1 MSIDCVYFND
11 TIRCYRSGVVERYW
25 HWLKKPFWR
34 VVENTDT
41 DKKGYNRVNVDKK
54 MVYRHRLIA
63 FCFIGDFDIDNPDEK
78 VDHIDGN
85 GLNNAVDNLRTCSQE
100 GNTQNR
106 VNTKGYT
113 YDKRRGKYRSQIQIN
128 GRNIHGKRR
137 ETEEQ
142 ARQDYLDLKE
152 KYHTYFS
159 DKEALNS

>member
-11 TIRCYRSGVVERYW
+11 NIRCYRSGVVER
-25 HWLKKPFWR
+25 LFKRKGWR
-34 VVENTDT
+34 VSPNTADA
-41 DKKGYNRVNVDKK
+41 DGYNRVNVDKK

-63 FCFIGDFDIDNPDEK
+63 FCFIDDFDINNSHEE

-85 GLNNAVDNLRTCSQE
+85 GLNNALDNLRTCSGA
-100 GNTQNR
+100 GNDQNR
-106 VNTKGYT
+106 HNVKGYT
-113 YDKRRGKYRSQIQIN
+113 YDKHSGKYRARITIN
-128 GRNIHGKRR
+128 GRHICGKSRL
-137 ETEEQ
+137 TEEQ